1 MPAAAR
7 LGERASGA
15 PRLGERASGAPRRTA
30 AVRRRRRAGLVAGV
44 VALVLAVSA
53 CTAPAPQPT
62 ASGGDSITWTACG
75 DHLECTRVPV
85 PLDWAH
91 PNGKTIS
98 LAVIKHPASD
108 PARRIGT
115 LFVNPG
121 GPGES
126 GVALVRGS
134 GAELDAWGGGRFDVV
149 SWDPR
154 GTGASYSVKCFST
167 EKQAATFWAGARIP
181 STDAESDAYTTRME
195 SLAKHCASAMG
206 PLLAHISTTDT
217 VRDLDRL
224 RSLVGDKTLTYVGLS
239 YGTLIGQIYANLF
252 PDRVRAMVLDG
263 VVDPVSYMKSA
274 EQRVL
279 GGVAPTDEVFE
290 KFLALC
296 DAAGP
301 QHCALAGHGE
311 TAAARV
317 DALFEKARNGG
328 ITAADGDPAATL
340 EYSDL
345 LVSAFS
351 PLRTPAEWGRYATEL
366 EDAVEGNTAPLAKA
380 AAQLR
385 TAASWEGVTR
395 SSAISCLDAP
405 AAQPV
410 QDWSAVIGELTEKS
424 RIAGAVQG
432 WWLWAPCAAGWPAS
446 SDDRY
451 DGPWNATTPNPVLVI
466 GTRYDPN
473 TAYANAMSV
482 SKRLGNAVLLT
493 HDGYGHLSYQD
504 QSACVDAART
514 AYLVSLTTPKPETV
528 CPADGRPFAA
538 G

>member
-1 MPAAAR
+1 MR
-7 LGERASGA
+7 LRVRAFGA
-15 PRLGERASGAPRRTA
+15 PGGAA
-30 AVRRRRRAGLVAGV
+30 GVRRRAGLIAGL
-44 VALVLAVSA
+44 VALVLAVGA
-53 CTAPAPQPT
+53 CTAPPAPPPT
-62 ASGGDSITWTACG
+62 GTGGQTIRWTACG
-75 DHLECTRVPV
+75 DHLECARVAV
-85 PLDWAH
+85 PLDWSH
-91 PNGKTIS
+91 PNGATIS

-108 PARRIGT
+108 AAHRIGT

-134 GAELDAWGGGRFDVV
+134 GAELDGWGGGRFDVV

-154 GTGASYSVKCFST
+154 GTGASSPVKCFST
-167 EKQAATFWAGARIP
+167 EKQAAAFWAGVRIP
-181 STDAESDAYTTRME
+181 STDVEADAYAARMKE
-195 SLAKHCASAMG
+195 LAKHCTSAMG
-206 PLLAHISTTDT
+206 PLLDHLSTTDT

-224 RSLVGDKTLTYVGLS
+224 RSLVGDTTLTYIGLS
-239 YGTLIGQIYANLF
+239 YGTLIGQVYANMF

-301 QHCALAGHGE
+301 QRCALAGHGE

-328 ITAADGDPAATL
+328 ITATDGDAAATL

-345 LVSAFS
+345 LLSSFS
-351 PLRTPAEWGRYATEL
+351 PLRTPADWAQYAAEL
-366 EDAVEGNTAPLAKA
+366 EDAVEGNTAPLAKE
-380 AAQLR
+380 AAQWR
-385 TAASWEGVTR
+385 TTASWEAVTR

-405 AAQPV
+405 ATQPV
-410 QDWSAVIGELTEKS
+410 QDWPTVIGELTEKS

-432 WWLWAPCAAGWPAS
+432 WWLWASCAAERPTS

-473 TAYANAMSV
+473 TAYANAVDV
-482 SKRLGNAVLLT
+482 SRRLGNAVLLT
-493 HDGYGHLSYQD
+493 HDGYGHISYQD

-528 CPADGRPFAA
+528 CPADGRPFTA